1 MKISSASVS
10 LVKWPFI
17 LPVEHSLARNTV
29 TENLVVKLTD
39 ENGLSGY
46 GEGIPRDYVTGETV
60 PTALD
65 GLKTSLLPLILDREI
80 DQVQAFGFLKNNL
93 QSEQIDRWPSAACAV
108 ESALLDL
115 AGRISGLPFSKLIGH
130 PSEKDLT
137 YTAVIPVTEPEEL
150 EEILSLVHKLKVS
163 EVKVKVGLEGDL
175 ELVTFLR
182 RNLGPEIKLR
192 IDANGAWSA
201 ETAVEKIKEMEPLV
215 ITSVEQPVAKNDI
228 DGLAKVK
235 SMVGPLV
242 LADES
247 ACTPK
252 EVSHLIETGAVDGFN
267 LRLSK
272 NGGPARTLEMLD
284 MASKA
289 GLVCQLGCQ
298 VGELGILSAAGR
310 HFASTQPELIHL
322 EGSLTRF
329 FISQDIIGEDLTP
342 GPFGKASPL
351 TKPGLGITVRESTL
365 ADHHLFTLP

>member
-10 LVKWPFI
+10 LVKWPFT
-17 LPVEHSLARNTV
+17 LPVEHNLARNTV

-115 AGRISGLPFSKLIGH
+115 AGRISGLPFSKLIGL

-137 YTAVIPVTEPEEL
+137 YTAVIPVTEPKEL

-201 ETAVEKIKEMEPLV
+201 ETAVEKIKEMEPLG

-329 FISQDIIGEDLTP
+329 FISQDIIDEDLTP

-365 ADHHLFTLP
+365 ADYHLFTLP